1 MTTAQQTIIKAAM
14 SEMRPEERATFDA
27 SCTELRAALAPYME
41 DTEGPRL
48 LALAMV
54 MSEVGEKL
62 GGK

>member
-1 MTTAQQTIIKAAM
+1 MTTAQQLMLKGLA
-14 SEMRPEERATFDA
+14 SEMPPEERATFDA
-27 SCTELRAALAPYME
+27 SCTELRAALAPYMD

-62 GGK
+62 GVK